1 MKTLKIT
8 LLLAF
13 VAVLTISGTSSTDLS
28 VNVDDT
34 KSFSQEEFHY
44 QLIAHKRKQG
54 QVPTNG

>member
-8 LLLAF
+8 LLLAV
-13 VAVLTISGTSSTDLS
+13 VAVLTISGTSNTDVS
-28 VNVDDT
+28 MNVDET

-54 QVPTNG
+54 RVPANG